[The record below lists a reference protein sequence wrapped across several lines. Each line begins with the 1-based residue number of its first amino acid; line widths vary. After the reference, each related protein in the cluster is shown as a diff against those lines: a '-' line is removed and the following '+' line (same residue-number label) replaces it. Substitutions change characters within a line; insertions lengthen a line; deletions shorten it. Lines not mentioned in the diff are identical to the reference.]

1 MKIYKILIIL
11 SLNLHNLAYR
21 LSGKFGHKLEG
32 GPHPKHRLM
41 RYHQFFID
49 NISNGDRVLDIGC
62 GRGELDFDVAKKA
75 KEVIGIDIKE
85 RNIKIAREKYSAPNL
100 EYIVGDATKYY
111 SNVGL
116 TKSHIKQFD
125 VIILSNVLE
134 HIDERV
140 EFLNNIKKLA
150 PKMLIRV
157 PMINRDWITLYK
169 KDLGVRWKLDVS
181 HYIEYT
187 MESFRD
193 EIERAGLKIGS
204 HSVQFGEI
212 WAVVN

>member
-1 MKIYKILIIL
+1 MKIYKILTKL
-11 SLNLHNLAYR
+11 ALNLHNLSYR
-21 LSGKFGHKLEG
+21 LSGKLGHRLEG

-41 RYHQFFID
+41 QYHQFFVD
-49 NISNGDRVLDIGC
+49 NISADDRVLDIGC
-62 GRGELDFDVAKKA
+62 GRGELIFDVAKKA
-75 KEVIGIDIKE
+75 KEVVGIDIKE
-85 RNIKIAREKYSAPNL
+85 RNIKIAREKYSADNL
-100 EYIVGDATKYY
+100 KYLIGDATKDL
-111 SNVGL
+111 SDD
-116 TKSHIKQFD
+116 KFD

-140 EFLNNIKKLA
+140 DFLNNIKKLA
-150 PKMLIRV
+150 PKILIRV

-187 MESFRD
+187 METFGD
-193 EIERAGLKIGS
+193 EIERAGLKITS

-212 WAVVN
+212 WAMVVLS